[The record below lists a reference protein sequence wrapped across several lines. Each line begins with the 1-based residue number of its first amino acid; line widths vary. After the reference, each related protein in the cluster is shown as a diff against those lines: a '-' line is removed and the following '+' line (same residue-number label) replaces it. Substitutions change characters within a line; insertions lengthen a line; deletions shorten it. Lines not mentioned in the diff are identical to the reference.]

1 MGVARWSEVGQG
13 VCTIFIFSQINKLI
27 NLFILYYVPFT
38 ITSILDCRYIHTYLG
53 LCQEKNK
60 QKLIKLNVKVYL
72 VLSQINIPKV

>member
-1 MGVARWSEVGQG
+1 MARWSEVGQG
-13 VCTIFIFSQINKLI
+13 VCPSFIFSQVNNKK

-38 ITSILDCRYIHTYLG
+38 TTSVLDSRYIDIYLG

-72 VLSQINIPKV
+72 VSSQINIPKV